1 MTEYWDK
8 PVKRYCGN
16 CGKLI
21 LGYKTAEG
29 IVKIQCPCCG
39 MMSVMKKISRRVI
52 GVDEHAPPSQNTY

>member
-16 CGKLI
+16 CGNLI

-29 IVKIQCPCCG
+29 IVKIQSCP
-39 MMSVMKKISRRVI
+39 RRQKEEKRNKRRNDKRLATVF
-52 GVDEHAPPSQNTY
+52 